1 MSNTIK
7 DIEETI
13 NWLEDRKWTLVEQDM
28 ERAKQ
33 EQIEKESREMYAFSV
48 IPEAREGSLRGYGSI
63 RINTETGEISGL
75 DETEE
80 KASPEASETTR
91 IAENFDQDAFIP
103 LSELNRM
110 DIKHKE
116 PLIDGFLY
124 DLEAG
129 FKDKQ

>member
-48 IPEAREGSLRGYGSI
+48 IPEARGGSVRGYGSI

-80 KASPEASETTR
+80 NASPEASETTR